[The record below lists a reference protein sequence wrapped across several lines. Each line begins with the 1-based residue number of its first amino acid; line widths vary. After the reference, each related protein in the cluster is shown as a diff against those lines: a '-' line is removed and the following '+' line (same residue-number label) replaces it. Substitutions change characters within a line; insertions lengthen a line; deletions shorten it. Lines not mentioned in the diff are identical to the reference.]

1 MLEYTRMN
9 STFKPSSEIL
19 WATGLSSLLTKQR
32 LGITAKKKLRMFC
45 TNYTQS
51 STYNSFFCPSS
62 KMLWFWDRRH
72 CGYSSFKLYTSD
84 IAVISLLC
92 CQIIWS
98 CQYIKYITYICD
110 QRKYTKKKRQRR
122 HPFLKKCSVP
132 FLVAQRFDPLEANYI
147 FALLWSIFISSVVDC
162 WQNYLKCASRFKP
175 PLTYSLLTGFRSTLL
190 RPNYTFLAWPRSIP
204 WKMSRDWQVVQPCIG

>member
-62 KMLWFWDRRH
+62 KMLWFWNRRH
-72 CGYSSFKLYTSD
+72 RGYSSFKLYTFD

-98 CQYIKYITYICD
+98 CQDIKYINLKTHVFKCVM
-110 QRKYTKKKRQRR
+110 KKNT
-122 HPFLKKCSVP
+122 S
-132 FLVAQRFDPLEANYI
+132 
-147 FALLWSIFISSVVDC
+147 FI
-162 WQNYLKCASRFKP
+162 QMI
-175 PLTYSLLTGFRSTLL
+175 
-190 RPNYTFLAWPRSIP
+190 RPSIP
-204 WKMSRDWQVVQPCIG
+204 ILTESLTSASMNTLVDYVASNQPKIHLKQQHIIFLFFWGIDLQKNPTHLFYTNITLFFIFNTRHEILPPTHCLTL